1 MDKKQLKAM
10 IFLLD
15 DPDDGIFFK
24 IREELLAVGDPV
36 IPVLEDTWEN
46 LFSQRDTK
54 SLELLQAR
62 IETLIHDIQLSSTI
76 ESLSRWADT
85 NGSLLDGALLVA
97 QYQYPDIKEEKIHR
111 TIKQLKNEVSSFLV
125 DRRSPKQQVD
135 AMNHVLFGVNGFRG
149 NTKNFH
155 APQNSFI
162 TDVLENKR
170 GNPLSLSMLYIIIGR
185 LVGLPLYGINLPR
198 HFIVAYKKSNE
209 DIEFYINPFSRGT
222 VFSKNDITQF
232 LQQLELKPRPTYYET
247 CSNTDMIER
256 SLVNLEYA
264 YEKLGYTQKIDEIR
278 MLMKAMA

>member
-10 IFLLD
+10 IYLLD

-76 ESLSRWADT
+76 ESLSRWIAT
-85 NGSLLDGALLVA
+85 GGSLLDGALLVA
-97 QYQYPDIKEEKIHR
+97 QYQYPDLKEEKIHR
-111 TIKQLKNEVSSFLV
+111 AINQLKNEVAPDLV
-125 DRRSPKQQVD
+125 GKRSPKQQVD
-135 AMNHVLFGVNGFRG
+135 AMNHVLFGINGFRG
-149 NTKNFH
+149 NAKNFH

-170 GNPLSLSMLYIIIGR
+170 GNPLSLSILYIIIGR
-185 LVGLPLYGINLPR
+185 LVGLPLYGVNLPR
-198 HFIVAYKKSNE
+198 HFIVAYKRSNK
-209 DIEFYINPFSRGT
+209 DIEFYINPFSRGS

-232 LQQLELKPRPTYYET
+232 LQQLELESNAIYYET
-247 CSNTDMIER
+247 CSNADMIGR

-264 YEKLGYTQKIDEIR
+264 YEKLGYAQKVDEIR
-278 MLMKAMA
+278 MLIKAMI

>member
-1 MDKKQLKAM
+1 MDEKQLKAM
-10 IFLLD
+10 IYLLD

-76 ESLSRWADT
+76 ESLSRWVDT
-85 NGSLLDGALLVA
+85 GGSLLDGALLVA
-97 QYQYPDIKEEKIHR
+97 QYQYPDLKEEKIHR
-111 TIKQLKNEVSSFLV
+111 TINQLKNEVATVLV
-125 DRRSPKQQVD
+125 GKRSPKQQVD
-135 AMNHVLFGVNGFRG
+135 AMNHVLFGVNGFKG
-149 NTKNFH
+149 NAKNFH

-170 GNPLSLSMLYIIIGR
+170 GNPLSLSILYIVIGR
-185 LVGLPLYGINLPR
+185 LVGLPLYGVNLPR
-198 HFIVAYKKSNE
+198 HFIVAFKRSNE
-209 DIEFYINPFSRGT
+209 DIEFYINPFSRGSM
-222 VFSKNDITQF
+222 FNKNDITQF
-232 LQQLELKPRPTYYET
+232 LQQLELESKAIYYET
-247 CSNTDMIER
+247 CSNADMIER

-264 YEKLGYTQKIDEIR
+264 YEKLGYAQKVDEIR
-278 MLMKAMA
+278 MLIKAMV